1 MAHDG
6 KAPPPEEEGGESAP
20 LWMISFADMMSLL
33 MAFFVMLST
42 FSSFGP
48 TEAARVRTAVKVALQ
63 PYYGGWHRTS
73 PRETMGAQATAAGQ
87 YEKGSEKPTLE
98 QAQGRG
104 LLAETQAG
112 DFRARKVFVIESRKV
127 FLGAGAAFSADGR
140 DFLDTLASFMAQ
152 SPGRIV
158 ISESGPGRD
167 SDLGLLR
174 AVGVIQAL
182 AGKGV
187 SRDRCSIGSRAMM
200 QGQGAPSERI
210 LEVALL
216 AEGTYR

>member
-1 MAHDG
+1 MAHNA

-42 FSSFGP
+42 FSSYGP
-48 TEAARVRTAVKVALQ
+48 NEAAKVRTAVKVALQ
-63 PYYGGWHRTS
+63 PYYGGWYKTT

-87 YEKGSEKPTLE
+87 FEKGSEKPTLE
-98 QAQGRG
+98 QSQGKG

-140 DFLDTLASFMAQ
+140 DFLDTLASFMMQ
-152 SPGRIV
+152 SQGRIV
-158 ISESGPGRD
+158 VSESGPGREP
-167 SDLGLLR
+167 DLGLLR
-174 AVGVIQAL
+174 AVSVIQAL

-187 SRDRCSIGSRAMM
+187 SKDRCSIGSQAMM
-200 QGQGAPSERI
+200 QEGGVRSERI